1 MGRIFSKANRR
12 MPFSFTFSSRFAL
25 ETWRNHGGIVEE
37 SWRFPGAGCAAVL
50 PFPGFSAGLRP
61 AFGRPPAGLRPA
73 SVPFAN
79 DLRRAS
85 GRVLRGRFLVQFSLR
100 FLVFAWRSPRR
111 PPRAK
116 RETPSHSEGNRLL
129 RFLHAKTAKRLCTE
143 KQNAP
148 LEATPRQSVPCGAI
162 FRYVLFVISRFR
174 VEAFRKTSTRKA
186 LNASV

>member
-1 MGRIFSKANRR
+1 M
-12 MPFSFTFSSRFAL
+12 
-25 ETWRNHGGIVEE
+25 EE
-37 SWRFPGAGCAAVL
+37 SWRNRGGFPGQGAPRCSHSLGSRPAFGR
-50 PFPGFSAGLRP
+50 PSAGLRP
-61 AFGRPPAGLRPA
+61 A
-73 SVPFAN
+73 
-79 DLRRAS
+79 S
-85 GRVLRGRFLVQFSLR
+85 GRLLCLSPTICGAQAGGVLRGRFLVQFSLR

-129 RFLHAKTAKRLCTE
+129 RFLHAKTAKRLCTD

-148 LEATPRQSVPCGAI
+148 SEPTPRQRVPCGAI

-186 LNASV
+186 LNASVQ